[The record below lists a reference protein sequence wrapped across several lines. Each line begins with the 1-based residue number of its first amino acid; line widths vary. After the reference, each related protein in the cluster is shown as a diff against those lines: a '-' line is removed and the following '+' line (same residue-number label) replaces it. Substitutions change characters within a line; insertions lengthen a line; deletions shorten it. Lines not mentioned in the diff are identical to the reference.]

1 MKKKILSLVMI
12 VAMVLSVLA
21 ISPAA
26 AAEDTVETAVE
37 VTNAAGKRGETVTVN
52 VLTTASSFRGGTWG
66 FSYDKTRL
74 KYVTGSVKDFFDAAM
89 PTDVPAA
96 DNNAGHSQWEDMNGD
111 GEVGNGAVID
121 GKVDEYLRHSPADFG
136 VCMVLGP
143 AKEFKTEV
151 NRLATFSLTFEILSD
166 APYGDAFITPITSN
180 KQVMIL
186 SITEGYVWRD
196 YKAISGVVT
205 VLPNDMA
212 VVSAASEGLEY
223 TYDETSGTAT
233 VSGYTGS
240 EKDIVIPETVEK
252 DGKTYTVTTI
262 GEKAFFGT
270 SLSSVIIPATV
281 TVIGKQAFY
290 ATEITEAV
298 FLGTGEIDIAGGKKP
313 AFDSEEMT
321 WYGIAGS
328 SIKTLAEENE
338 YSYQDYV
345 APAKVIVN
353 GVTYEVAAGATE
365 MEAPGAS
372 WKQGETFL
380 AWEVNGVTYQPGD
393 TVPFTDGMEFIPV
406 TVKNPVT
413 ANGASIRLAEGTEIG
428 LRFTADIRKAD
439 YDKLVAMY
447 GKENISLGM
456 MITPRVYVCNAK
468 AFTKEALDAY
478 AGAGKGY
485 VDIAVEGYY
494 NYDEE
499 NGIYTIAGSLKN
511 FSATTLAK
519 NPEFVAIGY
528 ITVQTENGPI
538 TVYGDYDVWARR
550 TVAQVAASL
559 DADTTVELTAD
570 QKKWLDDL
578 LTRLGLS

>member
-26 AAEDTVETAVE
+26 VETQTWDPTAVPT
-37 VTNAAGKRGETVTVN
+37 VKVSDATGKRGDVVTVSLA
-52 VLTTASSFRGGTWG
+52 VTAPSFNGGTFG
-66 FSYDKTRL
+66 ISYDKTRL
-74 KYVTGSVKDFFDAAM
+74 AYVAGSVKDVLGAQ
-89 PTDVPAA
+89 VPAQE
-96 DNNAGHSQWEDMNGD
+96 NNAGHSQWEDMNGD
-111 GEVGNGAVID
+111 GEVNTSVVD
-121 GKVDEYLRHSPADFG
+121 GKKDEYLRHSPADFG
-136 VCMVLGP
+136 VLLCLGNVQIST
-143 AKEFKTEV
+143 AV
-151 NRLATFSLTFEILSD
+151 NDLVFMTLDFQILDD
-166 APYGDAFITPITSN
+166 APFGDANISLCASN
-180 KQVMIL
+180 KQNQVL
-186 SITEGYVWRD
+186 PYYEGGWRVCDYV
-196 YKAISGVVT
+196 SGKVT
-205 VLPNDMA
+205 VLPGDMA
-212 VVSAASEGLEY
+212 VEPAVPEGLEY
-223 TYDETSGTAT
+223 TYGEANGTAT

-240 EKDIVIPETVEK
+240 EKDIVIPETVGK
-252 DGKTYTVTTI
+252 DGKTYTVTAI
-262 GEKAFFGT
+262 GARAFADIP
-270 SLSSVIIPATV
+270 LSSVIIPATV
-281 TVIGKQAFY
+281 TAIGNKAFSG
-290 ATEITEAV
+290 TEVARAII
-298 FLGTGEIDIAGGKKP
+298 LGTGEISIPSGARTL
-313 AFDSEEMT
+313 AFDSEDMT
-321 WYGIAGS
+321 FYGIAGS
-328 SIKTLAEENE
+328 SVSAFAKELE
-338 YSYQDYV
+338 YPYFDYV

-353 GVTYEVAAGATE
+353 GATYEVAAGTTE
-365 MEAPGAS
+365 IAAPGAS
-372 WKQGETFL
+372 WTQGETFL

-550 TVAQVAASL
+550 TVSQVAASL

-570 QKKWLDDL
+570 QKKWLGDL